1 MFSGIIEE
9 VGTVRSIEECPGS
22 RKMTIAC
29 KKVIKGV
36 AVGDSISVNGVCL
49 TVTNINDNQFDVDIV
64 AETLEKS
71 NLNSIAEESKIN
83 LERAMRYNQRVSGH
97 LVQGHVDTQAKVL
110 DINKTEEWT
119 QIEFEVD
126 SDYKKYCIYKGSIAI
141 DGVSLT
147 ISKVTSRGIQVAL
160 IPHTLSNT
168 ILSNYKI
175 DQHVNIETDMVGKFI
190 ENFAG
195 AVSQ

>member
-1 MFSGIIEE
+1 MFSGIVEE
-9 VGTVRSIEECPGS
+9 VGTVRSIESLPNS
-22 RKMTIAC
+22 RRMRISC
-29 KKVIKGV
+29 NKVLNGV
-36 AVGDSISVNGVCL
+36 AIGDSISVNGVCL
-49 TVTNINDNQFDVDIV
+49 TVININDSEFDVDIV
-64 AETLEKS
+64 NETLEKS

-110 DINKTEEWT
+110 DINKTDEWT
-119 QIEFEVD
+119 EIEFEVD

-147 ISKVTSRGIQVAL
+147 IAKVTPRGIKVAL

-168 ILSNYKI
+168 ILSDYRIN
-175 DQHVNIETDMVGKFI
+175 QHVNIETDMVGKFI
-190 ENFAG
+190 ENFSG
-195 AVSQ
+195 AISE

>member
-1 MFSGIIEE
+1 MFSGIVEE
-9 VGTVRSIEECPGS
+9 VGTVRSIENLPNS
-22 RKMTIAC
+22 RRMRIAC
-29 KKVIKGV
+29 DKVLEGV
-36 AVGDSISVNGVCL
+36 AIGDSISVNGVCL
-49 TVTNINDNQFDVDIV
+49 TVININDSQFDVDIV
-64 AETLEKS
+64 NETLEKS

-110 DINKTEEWT
+110 DINKTDEWT
-119 QIEFEVD
+119 EIEFEVK

-147 ISKVTSRGIQVAL
+147 IAKVTPRGIRVAL

-168 ILSNYKI
+168 ILSDYRV

-190 ENFAG
+190 ENFSG
-195 AVSQ
+195 AISE

>member
-1 MFSGIIEE
+1 MFSGIVEE
-9 VGTVRSIEECPGS
+9 VGTVKSIENFPNS
-22 RKMTIAC
+22 RRIRIAC
-29 KKVIKGV
+29 DKVLKGV
-36 AVGDSISVNGVCL
+36 AIGDSISVNGVCL
-49 TVTNINDNQFDVDIV
+49 TVININDSQFDVDIV
-64 AETLEKS
+64 NETLEKS

-110 DINKTEEWT
+110 AINKTDEWT
-119 QIEFEVD
+119 EIEFEVD

-147 ISKVTSRGIQVAL
+147 IAKVTPRGIRVAL

-168 ILSNYKI
+168 ILSDYRVN
-175 DQHVNIETDMVGKFI
+175 QHVNIETDMVGKFI
-190 ENFAG
+190 ENFSG
-195 AVSQ
+195 AISE

>member
-29 KKVIKGV
+29 KKVIEGV

-49 TVTNINDNQFDVDIV
+49 TVTNINENQFDVDIV

-71 NLNSIAEESKIN
+71 NLNSVAEESKIN

-147 ISKVTSRGIQVAL
+147 ISKVTPRGIEVAL

-175 DQHVNIETDMVGKFI
+175 NQHVNIETDMVGKFI
-190 ENFAG
+190 ENFSG
-195 AVSQ
+195 ALSQ

>member
-1 MFSGIIEE
+1 MFSGIVEE
-9 VGTVRSIEECPGS
+9 VGVVSGICDLSVSREFSIDC
-22 RKMTIAC
+22 RNILQDTK
-29 KKVIKGV
+29 
-36 AVGDSISVNGVCL
+36 VGDSISVNGVCL
-49 TVTNINDNQFDVDIV
+49 TVININDSQFDVDIV
-64 AETLEKS
+64 NETLEKS

-110 DINKTEEWT
+110 DINKTDEWT
-119 QIEFEVD
+119 EIEFEVK

-147 ISKVTSRGIQVAL
+147 IAKVTPRGIRVAL

-168 ILSNYKI
+168 ILSNYRVN
-175 DQHVNIETDMVGKFI
+175 QHVNIETDMVGKFI
-190 ENFAG
+190 ENFSG
-195 AVSQ
+195 AISE

>member
-1 MFSGIIEE
+1 MFGGIVEE
-9 VGTVRSIEECPGS
+9 VGTVRSIESLPNS
-22 RKMTIAC
+22 RRMRIAC
-29 KKVIKGV
+29 DKVLEGV
-36 AVGDSISVNGVCL
+36 AIGDSISVNGVCL
-49 TVTNINDNQFDVDIV
+49 TVININDSQFDVDIV
-64 AETLEKS
+64 NETLEKS

-110 DINKTEEWT
+110 DINKTDERTE
-119 QIEFEVD
+119 IEFEVG
-126 SDYKKYCIYKGSIAI
+126 SDYKKYCIYKGSVAI

-147 ISKVTSRGIQVAL
+147 IAKVTPRGIRVAL

-168 ILSNYKI
+168 ILSDYRV

-190 ENFAG
+190 ENFSG
-195 AVSQ
+195 AISE

>member
-1 MFSGIIEE
+1 MFSGIVEE
-9 VGTVRSIEECPGS
+9 VGTVRSIENFPNS
-22 RKMTIAC
+22 RRMRISC
-29 KKVIKGV
+29 NKVLNGV
-36 AVGDSISVNGVCL
+36 AIGDSISVNGVCL
-49 TVTNINDNQFDVDIV
+49 TVININDSEFDVDIV
-64 AETLEKS
+64 NETLEKS

-110 DINKTEEWT
+110 DINKTDEWT
-119 QIEFEVD
+119 EIEFEVD

-147 ISKVTSRGIQVAL
+147 IAKVTPRGIRVAL

-168 ILSNYKI
+168 ILSDYRVN
-175 DQHVNIETDMVGKFI
+175 QHVNIETDMVGKFI
-190 ENFAG
+190 ENFSG
-195 AVSQ
+195 AISE